1 MKNALTQ
8 SAQPTSIRE
17 ILGDAYGEP
26 PDAANILAMATRA
39 RNAKAS
45 GNKEE
50 WRKSVNELMYTAR
63 KSQLSQEK
71 KMMDMEQKH
80 RDEMNK
86 LNESNSDLQ
95 RQVKDKANLDI
106 VFELLREGKTK
117 QAFRMMAV
125 LDVNPENYKILAE
138 RLADEE
144 TLEAFA
150 GNPDAQKWIR
160 AAKNLPPDQAQ
171 AFIFD
176 QFIKPGIENEQT
188 PDIEVPQQQQKTQ
201 PTMLPPGV
209 EDDRQGSLDQ
219 FFGQLPTSQ
228 RRVTDVMPQ
237 SANPMTYSN
246 QGWDSTKMSD
256 FDAFMGRDS
265 QPGLMARS
273 ARERGVITPEEER
286 TATRNQLGLTHT
298 TTEDTDNIK
307 EARFMM
313 SEGVDPK
320 TVIERLWPKDVALG
334 REGAEAWKERVY
346 RQIMDDTEMSNAE
359 KYTLTGYLF
368 GNRDV
373 SQGSRSRFASDPD
386 PRIDT
391 FSDDIRALWDPIK
404 NADKT
409 TFGQSGLD
417 SLVGTLDR
425 IDKDPDLTVEQK
437 INKTL
442 PHIRQAISERE
453 TTAKRA
459 EVDGMVNLVDTTKI
473 MADHLRRFPSG
484 VDPNAPGFWQNTVLS
499 FFKAFG
505 LTFQDD
511 LSSLRTIQDLNL
523 ALFIKSISGAA
534 VTDVERKFL
543 EKIMT
548 STKAGHALNA
558 ATIRGLRHFVG
569 TRIKRYYSEK
579 LASTKNGLK
588 MTEQILGDTLPD
600 GYFTEAGNFVERKP
614 TEKPKAQDGTLG
626 PIKGMQGSETTQGN
640 PEFMKKW
647 NSWSMQTRRR
657 FVREKK
663 ITREAL
669 REAGVDERTLG
680 RIFSGG
686 KK

>member
-1 MKNALTQ
+1 MKNALTK

-63 KSQLSQEK
+63 KSQLGQEK
-71 KMMDMEQKH
+71 KIMDMEQKH
-80 RDEMNK
+80 RDEMRK
-86 LNESNSDLQ
+86 LNDTNSDLQ

-138 RLADEE
+138 RLAQDE
-144 TLEAFA
+144 TLDAFS
-150 GNPDAQKWIR
+150 GNPRAQKWIR
-160 AAKNLPPDQAQ
+160 AAKALPPEQAA

-188 PDIEVPQQQQKTQ
+188 PDIDVPEQAQKTQ
-201 PTMLPPGV
+201 PMMLPPGV
-209 EDDRQGSLDQ
+209 EDDRGSLDQ
-219 FFGQLPTSQ
+219 FFGQLPAGGRSI
-228 RRVTDVMPQ
+228 TDTMPQ
-237 SANPMTYSN
+237 SADPLTYNN
-246 QGWDSTKMSD
+246 QGWNAQNLSD
-256 FDAFMGRDS
+256 FDAFMGRDT
-265 QPGLMARS
+265 QPGLVARS
-273 ARERGVITPEEER
+273 ARERGIITPEEEQA
-286 TATRNQLGLTHT
+286 ATRNQLGLTDRS
-298 TTEDTDNIK
+298 TEDTDNIK

-313 SEGVDPK
+313 SEGVDAR

-346 RQIMDDTEMSNAE
+346 RQIMDDTEMTNAE

-391 FSDDIRALWDPIK
+391 FSADIRDLWDPIK

-417 SLVGTLDR
+417 SLVGTLNR
-425 IDKDPDLTVEQK
+425 IDKDPKLSNTQK
-437 INKTL
+437 VHRAY
-442 PHIRQAISERE
+442 PHIRQAIGDRE
-453 TTAKRA
+453 TATKRA
-459 EVDGMVNLVDTTKI
+459 EIDGMVNLIDTTKL

-499 FFKAFG
+499 FFKSFG

-548 STKAGHALNA
+548 STKAGHALNE
-558 ATIRGLRHFVG
+558 ATIKGLRNFIG
-569 TRIKRYYSEK
+569 TRLKRYYSEK
-579 LASTKNGLK
+579 LASTKHGLQI
-588 MTEQILGDTLPD
+588 TEQLIGATLPS
-600 GYFTEAGNFVERKP
+600 GYFTQAGNFIERKP
-614 TEKPKAQDGTLG
+614 TEKPKTPDGRLG
-626 PIKGMQGSETTQGN
+626 PIKGMQGSETQAQGN

-647 NSWSMQTRRR
+647 DSWSKATRER
-657 FVREKK
+657 FVKEKN
-663 ITREAL
+663 ITREQL
-669 REAGVDERTLG
+669 ENAGVPVSELE
-680 RIFSGG
+680 RIFSG